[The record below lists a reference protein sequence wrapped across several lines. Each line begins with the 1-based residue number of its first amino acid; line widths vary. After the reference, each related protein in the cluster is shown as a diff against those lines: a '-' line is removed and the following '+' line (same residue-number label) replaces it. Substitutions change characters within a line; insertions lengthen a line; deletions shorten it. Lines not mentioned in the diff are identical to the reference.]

1 MTRLLS
7 DENNEDEY
15 EALAKELKL
24 MLHLG
29 NHVNVV
35 NLLGACTTKGKL
47 LVLLE
52 YCSEV
57 GYMLF
62 EFKAFFKT
70 PSFTLE

>member
-1 MTRLLS
+1 MTYVLVEKSDFSKFSS

-29 NHVNVV
+29 SHVNVV
-35 NLLGACTTKGKL
+35 NLLGACTVKGKL

-57 GYMLF
+57 
-62 EFKAFFKT
+62 
-70 PSFTLE
+70 